1 MILGGCIKA
10 KRGYFNWSQGKSSC
24 NQRNYRYSGW
34 KGINY
39 GKINFYSNVFYKKI
53 GDTLLVAT
61 KPVREVGEKIKEY
74 VPDITETEIAKKVS
88 KSVSEAESKI
98 MENTNIYQYGGF
110 KSKTDREKLKEKL
123 METTNETGKAEDS
136 SVPENPE

>member
-1 MILGGCIKA
+1 M
-10 KRGYFNWSQGKSSC
+10 F
-24 NQRNYRYSGW
+24 
-34 KGINY
+34 
-39 GKINFYSNVFYKKI
+39 FYKKI
-53 GDTLLVAT
+53 GDTISVAT

-123 METTNETGKAEDS
+123 METKNETGKAEDS
-136 SVPENPE
+136 TVPENPE